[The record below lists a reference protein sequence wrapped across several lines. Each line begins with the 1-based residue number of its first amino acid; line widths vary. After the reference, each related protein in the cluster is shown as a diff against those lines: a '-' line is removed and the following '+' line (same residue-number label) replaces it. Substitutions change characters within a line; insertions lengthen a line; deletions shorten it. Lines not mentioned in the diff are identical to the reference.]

1 MKLKFDWRKLTVYIA
16 IGFFIGFLI
25 SAVFAPG
32 GDICGSGESLSSP
45 LIFISIAT
53 CLLIIFFFVSNF
65 IEKDIYFISIIVVF
79 AILFEYFIAQPYIV
93 KSDLSFIE
101 FFVAMPLVHLA
112 IFYVPRVLVREIF
125 KK

>member
-1 MKLKFDWRKLTVYIA
+1 MRKFNWRELVAYVT

-25 SAVFAPG
+25 SAAFAPG

-53 CLLIIFFFVSNF
+53 GLLIIFFFVSNV
-65 IEKDIYFISIIVVF
+65 IKKDRYFILIIIAF
-79 AILFEYFIAQPYIV
+79 AILFEYLIAQPYVV
-93 KSDLSFIE
+93 KSNLNSVELIIG
-101 FFVAMPLVHLA
+101 MPLVHLA
-112 IFYVPRVLVREIF
+112 IFYVPRVIVRKMF